1 MKKNAEI
8 FVEHIWDSII
18 DIENYTENI
27 KKPDFSKN
35 KMMQDAVIRKIEI
48 IGEAVKN
55 LPSGFRKS
63 HPEIAWKEIAGM
75 RDILIHE
82 YFGVNINLVWETI
95 KKDIPNLKKQITNL
109 LNGLKIRNKTIF
121 YDL

>member
-48 IGEAVKN
+48 IG
-55 LPSGFRKS
+55 
-63 HPEIAWKEIAGM
+63 
-75 RDILIHE
+75 
-82 YFGVNINLVWETI
+82 
-95 KKDIPNLKKQITNL
+95 
-109 LNGLKIRNKTIF
+109 
-121 YDL
+121 